1 VRKRQRSDD
10 LAYTKSRGRRSEAPL
25 PANASGADH
34 LRAAFGR
41 LVRVAKAQ
49 PRPREPGDDDPSGN
63 WENRTDERLQ
73 AIEQKLAS
81 QNRLLLLSAVAIVA
95 DATIKVFHL

>member
-1 VRKRQRSDD
+1 MKHRTTAR
-10 LAYTKSRGRRSEAPL
+10 PL
-25 PANASGADH
+25 PDDASPANR
-34 LRAAFGR
+34 LRSALGR
-41 LVRVAKAQ
+41 FVRVVRAEPKPRQ
-49 PRPREPGDDDPSGN
+49 PDDDEPAGN

>member
-1 VRKRQRSDD
+1 VKHRTTAR
-10 LAYTKSRGRRSEAPL
+10 PL
-25 PANASGADH
+25 PDNASPAAR

-41 LVRVAKAQ
+41 FVRVVRAEPK
-49 PRPREPGDDDPSGN
+49 PREPGDDDPSGN

-81 QNRLLLLSAVAIVA
+81 QNRLLLLSAIAIIA
-95 DATIKVFHL
+95 DATIKVMKL